1 MCFGQSTIV
10 GLNRYNWD
18 GERIYFDPI
27 VPSHRAVI
35 GKTAK
40 TTYELD
46 VREFLTANNN
56 AVIRKVI
63 EQDVFDYAKSI
74 GADLSL
80 LAKRGDGGFDF
91 RAMIIAQ
98 FVGNTIK
105 YHRRKQSDPWRF
117 PEETLMIKQ
126 GDCEDIAFLLAS
138 LLLASGI
145 SAYNFRVALGKI
157 KIVVDEQENVFDH
170 AWVMYK
176 RESGKWMVLEPLD
189 LVTHR
194 KPPKSMLIQ
203 VFEQPRCRY
212 HYMPNFLCNTEHL
225 WVVDN
230 NDHQPLKDMVNK
242 VWQRMDPRFAGFVHY
257 NIIHAAL
264 SDAPAWLV
272 NELDRRF
279 THIVPFIDSTIV
291 DQPDWPSGHH
301 PYDHFDSGFIQQA
314 WDRVGDRLSNFKA
327 NHHAIGNFAWAA
339 HGIADFYAHSS
350 YVHFAK
356 LINPASDGGYATL
369 YDPANPTV
377 GFETTPQ
384 YTKGLFDFN
393 RFSINTKLYP
403 YNHTHAAKDWEGQI
417 ISGRYGLQPDSRP
430 KDVFEKLI
438 RLPTDITSQ
447 PDFSKRSGLPHHNEI
462 AVDQPKPSAQHRLY
476 QTQPA
481 PDKTDREYYANQYRW
496 RYFSA
501 IQHIRQS
508 FWNNW
513 KP

>member
-1 MCFGQSTIV
+1 MCFNQSTIV

-18 GERIYFDPI
+18 GEKIYFDPI
-27 VPSHRAVI
+27 VPSHRAVV
-35 GKTAK
+35 GKSSK
-40 TTYELD
+40 VTYELD
-46 VREFLTANNN
+46 VREFLTSNWN

-63 EQDVFDYAKSI
+63 EEDVIAYAKSI
-74 GADLSL
+74 DAN
-80 LAKRGDGGFDF
+80 LALFSKRGESGFDY
-91 RAMIIAQ
+91 RALIIAQ

-105 YHRRKQSDPWRF
+105 YQSRKQNDPWRF
-117 PEETLMIKQ
+117 PEETLMIKE

-145 SAYNFRVALGKI
+145 SAYNLRVALGKI
-157 KIVVDEQENVFDH
+157 KTIIDGEENSFDH

-189 LVTHR
+189 LVSHR
-194 KPPKSMLIQ
+194 KPPKSTRIQ
-203 VFEQPRCRY
+203 LLEQPSCRY
-212 HYMPNFLCNTEHL
+212 HYMPHFLFNTEHL
-225 WVVDN
+225 WVVDSN
-230 NDHQPLKDMVNK
+230 QHEPLKDIVNK

-264 SDAPAWLV
+264 SDAPAWV
-272 NELDRRF
+272 VSELDRRF

-291 DQPDWPSGHH
+291 DEPDWPCGHH

-327 NHHAIGNFAWAA
+327 NNHAIGHFAWAA

-356 LINPASDGGYATL
+356 LINPASDGGHAAL
-369 YDPANPTV
+369 YDPANPLA

-384 YTKGLFDFN
+384 YTQGLFDFN

-417 ISGRYGLQPDSRP
+417 ISGRYGQQPDSRP
-430 KDVFEKLI
+430 KDLFEKLI
-438 RLPTDITSQ
+438 RLPTEITSQ
-447 PDFSKRSGLPHHNEI
+447 PDFSKRGGLPHHNEI
-462 AVDQPKPSAQHRLY
+462 AVDEPKPSAQHRLY

-513 KP
+513 KI